1 MDGLDGLAA
10 GISTLAFASIWM
22 IAGGA
27 HGSVSILCAILIG
40 SCLGFLAYNFHP
52 ASIFMG
58 DSGSLFLGF
67 SCGVLSTYAPT
78 KATTGIITFIPVLLL
93 ALPIAD
99 TAWAVGRRYTKGLV
113 AGSARSHLAGMARLF
128 VPDRL
133 HVHHR
138 LLRAG
143 LSQRAAVYI
152 LYGIQGTACAIAV
165 FFVLVRTTPVP
176 LAVESSKP
184 ATAYVTSG
192 SR

>member
-10 GISTLAFASIWM
+10 GMSIIAFFAIWF
-22 IAGGA
+22 IAGHA
-27 HGSVSILCAILIG
+27 HGSVAILSAVLIG

-67 SCGVLSTYAPT
+67 SLGVLSTYAPS
-78 KATTGIITFIPVLLL
+78 KATTGAITFIPVLLL

-99 TAWAVGRRYTKGLV
+99 TTWAVGRRYAKGLV
-113 AGSARSHLAGMARLF
+113 PGSWRSHVAGFARLF

-143 LSQRAAVYI
+143 FSQRAAVYV
-152 LYGIQGTACAIAV
+152 LYGVQGAACIVAV
-165 FFVLVRTTPVP
+165 FAVLRNAPVP
-176 LAVESSKP
+176 LAVESTRPS
-184 ATAYVTSG
+184 TAYVTSG